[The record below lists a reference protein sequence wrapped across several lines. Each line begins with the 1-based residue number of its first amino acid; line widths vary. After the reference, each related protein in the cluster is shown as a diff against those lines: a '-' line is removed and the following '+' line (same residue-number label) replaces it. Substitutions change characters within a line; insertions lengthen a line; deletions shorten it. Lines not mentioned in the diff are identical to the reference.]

1 MGEPVCA
8 TILGRD
14 DNSTYQNKLSN
25 TALIPVTGDT
35 SSTEAT
41 NLLNCLRGKLNYYS
55 GSAAVPYEIMDVN
68 QSIANKQASVQIA
81 KDRAASLQN
90 VNSKVSYYQSW
101 FPLAKPL
108 KQSSLPILIGLTLFM
123 MVLLF
128 GYLLAVVGVEIK
140 LAFPY
145 IESVFGIRS
154 FSDLISKPVLLLI
167 IVCIL
172 LGSLVAYFIYDKFFK
187 KQQ

>member
-1 MGEPVCA
+1 
-8 TILGRD
+8 
-14 DNSTYQNKLSN
+14 
-25 TALIPVTGDT
+25 
-35 SSTEAT
+35 
-41 NLLNCLRGKLNYYS
+41 
-55 GSAAVPYEIMDVN
+55 
-68 QSIANKQASVQIA
+68 
-81 KDRAASLQN
+81 
-90 VNSKVSYYQSW
+90 
-101 FPLAKPL
+101 
-108 KQSSLPILIGLTLFM
+108 M

-128 GYLLAVVGVEIK
+128 GYLLALVGVEIK